1 MMARG
6 AGNYTSEIKSAM
18 QPSNKPDT
26 AAEKK
31 REGDTPAEMARDKK
45 RGIVEGSA
53 RDEQLDAQQ
62 MQRAQPTVQPLQH
75 GGLPPHHVAAAAG
88 IAHAILNGGRSGGG
102 Y

>member
-1 MMARG
+1 MARG
-6 AGNYTSEIKSAM
+6 ANDYTPEIKSAM
-18 QPSNKPDT
+18 KPDT

-62 MQRAQPTVQPLQH
+62 MQRVQPPVQPTQPMQH